1 MEEEQ
6 IGGGVRK
13 KDKGNESASQFSG
26 FPRMSQF
33 TPTNFPSDTIF
44 LANNLTMT
52 RSVSVMKHKYSDQS
66 FSSVSISSRWYHDK
80 PIIVITMNE
89 IPCNTIIIAFLF
101 IIIIIIMLVAL
112 SLSQDLESPVS
123 GHLDTST
130 SEPLYTADALS
141 RHCNVTLGC
150 RLTEVQHCFPLHC
163 SILYLLSFV
172 YDRSQRDMSQ
182 HFKKELMYKQ

>member
-33 TPTNFPSDTIF
+33 TPTTFPSDTTF

-52 RSVSVMKHKYSDQS
+52 RSISVMKHEYSDQS

-89 IPCNTIIIAFLF
+89 IPCNTIIIAFL
-101 IIIIIIMLVAL
+101 LVAL

-130 SEPLYTADALS
+130 SEPLYTTVDI
-141 RHCNVTLGC
+141 V
-150 RLTEVQHCFPLHC
+150 
-163 SILYLLSFV
+163 
-172 YDRSQRDMSQ
+172 M
-182 HFKKELMYKQ
+182 

>member
-13 KDKGNESASQFSG
+13 KDKGNESASQFLG
-26 FPRMSQF
+26 FPIMSQF
-33 TPTNFPSDTIF
+33 TPTTFPSDTTF

-52 RSVSVMKHKYSDQS
+52 RSVSVMKHEYSDQS

-101 IIIIIIMLVAL
+101 IIIIIMLVAL

-150 RLTEVQHCFPLHC
+150 RWTEVQHCFPLHC

>member
-1 MEEEQ
+1 MEEKQ

-13 KDKGNESASQFSG
+13 KDKGNESASQFLG
-26 FPRMSQF
+26 FPIMSQF
-33 TPTNFPSDTIF
+33 TPTTFPSDTTF
-44 LANNLTMT
+44 LANNLAMT
-52 RSVSVMKHKYSDQS
+52 RSVSVMKHEYSDQS

-101 IIIIIIMLVAL
+101 IIIIIMLVAL

-150 RLTEVQHCFPLHC
+150 RLTEVQYCFPLHC

>member
-26 FPRMSQF
+26 FPIMSQF
-33 TPTNFPSDTIF
+33 TPTTFPSDTTF

-52 RSVSVMKHKYSDQS
+52 RSISVMKHEYSDQS

-89 IPCNTIIIAFLF
+89 IPCNTIIIAFLL
-101 IIIIIIMLVAL
+101 IIIMLVAL